1 MKDVDI
7 CQLGS
12 SKVVKGNALWQGNI
26 PIANDNSA
34 ANPNESLGESAVYQA
49 LGVSSL
55 PYPKDE
61 NGYAEAVALRN
72 VGGRNAVYV
81 GARDTRSAAI
91 VGAMKP
97 GDTVVHSTGPKQAA
111 QLQLKEEKRQAV
123 LYTKDTNNEGV
134 TIALDGKNHKIQ
146 IAGFGAMVEIDRDG
160 NISMIGKSG
169 NGILIQA
176 SGVHIK
182 GKLKVAGLLPNF
194 AVMQGPQTGSPGAGA
209 AAPMKAV
216 EGIGGSL

>member
-1 MKDVDI
+1 MSIADI

-12 SKVVKGNALWQGNI
+12 SKVAKGVALWQGVI
-26 PIANDNSA
+26 PIANDNA
-34 ANPNESLGESAVYQA
+34 QNPNEPLGESAVYQA
-49 LGVSSL
+49 LGVTSL

-61 NGYAEAVALRN
+61 NGWAEAVALRN

-134 TIALDGKNHKIQ
+134 AIVLDGKNNKIQ
-146 IAGFGAMVEIDRDG
+146 IAGFGATIEIDKDG

-169 NGILIQA
+169 NGILIQE

-182 GKLKVAGLLPNF
+182 GKLKVAGLLPGF
-194 AVMQGPQTGSPGAGA
+194 AVMQGPQAGSPGGGA